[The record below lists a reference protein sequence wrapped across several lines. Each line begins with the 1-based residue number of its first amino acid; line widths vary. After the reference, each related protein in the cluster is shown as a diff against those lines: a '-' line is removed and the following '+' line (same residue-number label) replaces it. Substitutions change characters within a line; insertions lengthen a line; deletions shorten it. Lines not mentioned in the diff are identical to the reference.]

1 MLQAHIFILCKQQ
14 RLFGISEKRNVT
26 IFVFFF
32 ENHRLYLANDLFS
45 FLPLVNGNPPI
56 PGGRPSKDTECG
68 GRIIL
73 GIVGGAITGNGIGA
87 VIGFGYALFE
97 DWVSGCMD

>member
-1 MLQAHIFILCKQQ
+1 MQKE
-14 RLFGISEKRNVT
+14 LF
-26 IFVFFF
+26 
-32 ENHRLYLANDLFS
+32 
-45 FLPLVNGNPPI
+45 
-56 PGGRPSKDTECG
+56 DTECG